1 MITAFFRKSNSLI
14 MIFKDKVSDFI
25 DRHLFIALSIFEY
38 TLSYIGKQ
46 KKYLENDL
54 IDKKNRDSIK

>member
-1 MITAFFRKSNSLI
+1 

-54 IDKKNRDSIK
+54 TDKKSGDSIK